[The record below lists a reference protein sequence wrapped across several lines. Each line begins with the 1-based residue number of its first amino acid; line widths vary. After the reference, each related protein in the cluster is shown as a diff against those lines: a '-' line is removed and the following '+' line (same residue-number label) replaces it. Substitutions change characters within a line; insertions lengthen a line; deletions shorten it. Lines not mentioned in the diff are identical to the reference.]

1 MNKFLLAALLCVPFF
16 AQGAGPDPAV
26 MVAKREADL
35 VWKKNLN
42 MPGLEEAVLYGDPTA
57 PGLYIIR
64 VRFPPGTMSSPHFH
78 PDERQITVIKGTWW
92 AGTGPKW
99 NRETTIPYPPGS
111 FAVHHASEAHYDGA
125 RNEEVIVQISGIGP
139 TGTTRVDESGKPR

>member
-1 MNKFLLAALLCVPFF
+1 MNKLLLAALLCLPFL
-16 AQGAGPDPAV
+16 AQAAEPDPSV

-42 MPGLEEAVLYGDPTA
+42 MPGLEETVLYGDPA
-57 PGLYIIR
+57 KPGLYIIR

-99 NRETTIPYPPGS
+99 NRDATIPFPPGS
-111 FAVHHASEAHYDGA
+111 FAVHHAGEAHYDGA
-125 RNEEVIVQISGIGP
+125 KGEEVIVQISGIGP
-139 TGTTRVDESGKPR
+139 TATTRVDESGKPR